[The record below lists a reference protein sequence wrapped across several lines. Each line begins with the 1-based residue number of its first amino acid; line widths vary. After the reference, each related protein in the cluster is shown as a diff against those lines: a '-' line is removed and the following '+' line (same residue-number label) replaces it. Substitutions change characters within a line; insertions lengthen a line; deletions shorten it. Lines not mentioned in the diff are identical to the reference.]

1 MAYWQFFTEVEVLPT
16 LNSQLLFV
24 ILFATSWWVR
34 QRTGHCRKVNSKLST
49 QWEHSTNNLST
60 HLIYSESNEK
70 NIPNFFI
77 QGTTQTS
84 SYGSCGHSTCFCAP
98 GIPGIPGSP
107 GPAGPAGAA
116 GSPGNH
122 GPEGPMGPRG
132 NKGDEG
138 PSGRRGTSGL
148 KGAQGPPGPPG
159 PTGKRGKAGARGNQG
174 PPGPK
179 GPQGS
184 SGPPGSRG
192 NKGDTGARGIQGPP
206 GPKGALGS
214 AVRNWK
220 QCVFKNLGDGKDSG
234 LIKVNA
240 QLQNDKPKTIII
252 TLTFPLFPTS
262 LNF

>member
-1 MAYWQFFTEVEVLPT
+1 MAYWQFFTEVEVSPT
-16 LNSQLLFV
+16 LYSQLRLV
-24 ILFATSWWVR
+24 ILFATSWWMH
-34 QRTGHCRKVNSKLST
+34 QSTGHCREVSSKLST
-49 QWEHSTNNLST
+49 QWEHSTNTLST
-60 HLIYSESNEK
+60 ELIYSESNEK
-70 NIPNFFI
+70 NIPNFLI

-107 GPAGPAGAA
+107 GLA

-132 NKGDEG
+132 NKGDKG
-138 PSGRRGTSGL
+138 PSGRRGTSGP

-192 NKGDTGARGIQGPP
+192 NKGNVGARGIQGPP

-220 QCVFKNLGDGKDSG
+220 QCVFKKLNDDRDSG
-234 LIKVNA
+234 LVKVNA
-240 QLQNDKPKTIII
+240 QLQK
-252 TLTFPLFPTS
+252 
-262 LNF
+262 